1 METMKRIGEILIEQ
15 GSISPHQLEF
25 ALDKQKKDTGKLLG
39 RILIEMGYIT
49 EDDIVAALAA
59 QLNVPYLPVRNF
71 ILDEAVSKMISRE
84 LVHKYQFVPL
94 DKTGTLLT
102 IVIADPTDEQAV
114 REIEAATR
122 CKVQC
127 FVGTSTEIAEA
138 IRQHFGAPTGAPIHG
153 GPASAENT
161 PRNQNGAIP
170 KTKVSTNP

>member
-1 METMKRIGEILIEQ
+1 METVKRIGEILIEQ
-15 GSISPHQLEF
+15 GSISPHQLEI
-25 ALDKQKKDTGKLLG
+25 ALEKQKKDTNKLIGK
-39 RILIEMGYIT
+39 ILIEMGYIT

-71 ILDEAVSKMISRE
+71 ILDEALAKTLPRE

-114 REIEAATR
+114 REIEAVTK

-127 FVGTSTEIAEA
+127 FVGTSTEIAEV
-138 IRQHFGAPTGAPIHG
+138 IRQHFRVPGSDAEPSLRNRNGAPV
-153 GPASAENT
+153 
-161 PRNQNGAIP
+161 
-170 KTKVSTNP
+170 KTKNT